1 MKYKKHIGFLI
12 ISVLFSIQSIHS
24 KTLISTI
31 NDNKQEEKSKSALM
45 WFDAEA
51 NFSRFNN
58 PDSIDFYLAKIKVLG
73 FTHAI
78 VDVRPITGEVLY
90 ESAYAPRMKEWKGAQ
105 AGSFDYLRY
114 FIKKG
119 HELGLEIH
127 ASLNVFCAGH
137 NYFDRGVV
145 YNDHP
150 EWASMVY
157 TPDKGIIPITQEK
170 HKYGAMTNPV
180 NEEYCTYI
188 LRILTELVAKY
199 PDLDGLML
207 DRVRYDGISADFSNL
222 SRQKFEEY
230 IGEKLKCFPEDIF
243 EWKLDTNNRYYP
255 ARGKYFLK
263 WIEWRT
269 KTITDF
275 MARARKEVKTVNEN
289 ISFGTYTG
297 AWYPSYYEVG
307 VNFASNQYDPNKDF
321 DWASPA
327 YKNYGYAE
335 LIDLYTTGNYYT
347 DITISESLRNNKS
360 IWNETDSQAQ
370 SGTWYSVEGSCQHLR
385 QILKE
390 NKFIGGIL
398 VDQFYDNPS
407 KLPETIAMNLKKS
420 DGLMVFDIVHII
432 QKNLWKE
439 IEAGMIAGG
448 VLRPKKNSKTK
459 VMWLDC
465 SANFIR
471 FSYPDSIR
479 YYVNKCNEIGIT
491 HLVLDIKDNTGEVLY
506 PSKYATQKR
515 NWKNFERPNFDFI
528 NTFIDAAR
536 SRDLKI
542 FANLNVFADGQN
554 IVKRGDIYKK
564 HKKWQG
570 VNYVPRKGILPVTE
584 IEGKATLFLN
594 PALKA
599 VQQYEINIIKEIVRN
614 YSFDGI
620 MLDRARYD
628 CIDAD
633 FSPKSREM
641 FEKYLGKKLNKYPED
656 IYEWRPNASGGID
669 RVAGPYY
676 FQWIEWRASIIYNFM
691 KDVRQAIKSIN
702 PDCMLG
708 VYTGAWYPSYFEV
721 GVNWASRTYD
731 VHQDFH
737 WATPNYKN
745 YGIAEL
751 LDFYTNGNYYW
762 NVSLDDY
769 YKSSGRHKNETDSQ
783 VSTGEYLCIEG
794 GCKYSKYLL
803 RGAVPVSG
811 GLYVEDYKNDVGQ
824 FRKAVRMNLKESDG
838 VMIFDIVHIIRNNWW
853 NELKEAID
861 SASAYE

>member
-1 MKYKKHIGFLI
+1 MGYKKYIGLFI
-12 ISVLFSIQSIHS
+12 IWIVSIQMVRSEQPFSAI
-24 KTLISTI
+24 I
-31 NDNKQEEKSKSALM
+31 NNKIDAKPALM

-51 NFSRFNN
+51 NFGRFNN
-58 PDSIDFYLAKIKVLG
+58 SDSIDFYLTKIKSLG
-73 FTHAI
+73 FTHAV

-90 ESAYAPRMKEWKGAQ
+90 ESAYAPRMKEWKGAK
-105 AGSFDYLRY
+105 AGHFDYLGH

-137 NYFDRGVV
+137 NYFDRGIV

-150 EWASMVY
+150 EWTSMVY
-157 TPDKGIIPITQEK
+157 TPDKGIVPITQEK
-170 HKYGAMTNPV
+170 HKYGAMINPA
-180 NEEYCTYI
+180 NDDYRTYI
-188 LRILTELVAKY
+188 LHILKEVVSKY

-230 IGEKLKCFPEDIF
+230 IGQKLVRFPENIF
-243 EWKLDTNNRYYP
+243 EWKLDANKQYYP
-255 ARGKYFLK
+255 ERGNYFLK
-263 WIEWRT
+263 WLEWRT

-275 MARARKEVKTVNEN
+275 MACARKEVKAINKN

-307 VNFASNQYDPNKDF
+307 VNFASNQYDPSEDF
-321 DWASPA
+321 DWATPS

-335 LIDLYTTGNYYT
+335 LIDLYATGNYYT
-347 DITISESLRNNKS
+347 DITIAESLRNNKS
-360 IWNETDSQAQ
+360 VWNETDSKAQ

-385 QILKE
+385 KILKE
-390 NKFIGGIL
+390 NKFMGGIL

-407 KLPETIAMNLKKS
+407 KLPETIAMNIKRS

-432 QKNLWKE
+432 QKNLWRE

-448 VLRPKKNSKTK
+448 ILKPKQTSKAK

-465 SANFIR
+465 SANFKR
-471 FSYPDSIR
+471 FSYPDSIN
-479 YYVNKCNEIGIT
+479 YYVNKCHEIGIT
-491 HLVLDIKDNTGEVLY
+491 HLVLDVKDNTGEVLY
-506 PSKYATQKR
+506 PSKYATQKK
-515 NWKNFERPNFDFI
+515 NWKNFDRPDFDFMNIFI
-528 NTFIDAAR
+528 NAAR
-536 SRDLKI
+536 AHNMKI

-570 VNYVPRKGILPVTE
+570 VNYVPRKGLLPMTE
-584 IEGKATLFLN
+584 IDAKATLFLN
-594 PALKA
+594 PALKE
-599 VQQYEINIIKEIVRN
+599 VQKYEINIIKEIVKN
-614 YSFDGI
+614 YTFDGV

-633 FSPKSREM
+633 FSPESRKM
-641 FEKYLGKKLNKYPED
+641 FEKYIGKKLTKYPED
-656 IYEWRPNASGGID
+656 IYEWRPNSIGEID

-676 FQWIEWRASIIYNFM
+676 FQWIEWRASVIYNFI
-691 KDVRQAIKSIN
+691 KNVRQAIKKIK
-702 PDCMLG
+702 PECMLG

-731 VHQDFH
+731 VHKDFH

-762 NVSLDDY
+762 NVSLEDY
-769 YKSSGRHKNETDSQ
+769 YQSSGRHKNETDSQ
-783 VSTGEYLCIEG
+783 VSTGEYLSIEG

-803 RGAVPVSG
+803 KGAVPVSG
-811 GLYVEDYKNDVGQ
+811 GIYVEDYKKDAGQ

-838 VMIFDIVHIIRNNWW
+838 VMIFDIVHIIQNNWW
-853 NELKEAID
+853 NELKEALD

>member
-1 MKYKKHIGFLI
+1 MEYKKQIRLFTLCSLLLI
-12 ISVLFSIQSIHS
+12 TISGRAVSERFDS
-24 KTLISTI
+24 KAV
-31 NDNKQEEKSKSALM
+31 KPALM

-51 NFSRFNN
+51 NFGRFNT
-58 PDSIDFYLAKIKVLG
+58 PDSIDYYLAKIKSLG

-78 VDVRPITGEVLY
+78 VDIRPITGEVLY
-90 ESAYAPRMKEWKGAQ
+90 ESAYAPRMKEWKGAK
-105 AGSFDYLRY
+105 AGNFDYLGY
-114 FIKKG
+114 FIQKG

-137 NYFDRGVV
+137 NYFDRGLV
-145 YNDHP
+145 YDGHP
-150 EWASMVY
+150 EWASKVY
-157 TPDKGIIPITQEK
+157 TPEKGIIPITEEK
-170 HKYGAMTNPV
+170 HKYGAMINPV
-180 NEEYCTYI
+180 NEEYRSHI
-188 LRILTELVAKY
+188 LHVLTEIVAKY
-199 PDLDGLML
+199 PTLDGLML
-207 DRVRYDGISADFSNL
+207 DRVRYDGISADFSEL

-230 IGEKLKCFPEDIF
+230 IGQKLERFPEDIF
-243 EWKLDTNNRYYP
+243 EWKLDANKHYYP
-255 ARGKYFLK
+255 ERGKHFLK
-263 WIEWRT
+263 WVEWRT
-269 KTITDF
+269 KVITDF
-275 MARARKEVKTVNEN
+275 MVSARNEVKAVNEN

-307 VNFASNQYDPNKDF
+307 VNFASNQYDPSKEF
-321 DWASPA
+321 GWATPS

-335 LIDLYTTGNYYT
+335 LIDLYATGNYYT
-347 DITISESLRNNKS
+347 DITIAEALRNKKS

-370 SGTWYSVEGSCQHLR
+370 SGTWYSVEGSCDKLR
-385 QILKE
+385 SILKN
-390 NKFIGGIL
+390 NKFMGGIL

-432 QKNLWKE
+432 QKNLWNE

-448 VLRPKKNSKTK
+448 ILQPKKTAKSK

-465 SANFIR
+465 GANFKH

-479 YYVNKCNEIGIT
+479 YYVEKCHEAGIT
-491 HLVLDIKDNTGEVLY
+491 HLVLDIKDYTGEVLY
-506 PSKYATQKR
+506 PSKYATRRKI
-515 NWKNFERPNFDFI
+515 WKNFVRSDFDYI
-528 NTFIDAAR
+528 NTFIDATRAH
-536 SRDLKI
+536 DMKI
-542 FANLNVFADGQN
+542 FAGLNVFSDGHD
-554 IVKRGDIYKK
+554 IMKEGDIYKK

-570 VNYVPRKGILPVTE
+570 VNYVPRKGLIPMTE
-584 IEGKATLFLN
+584 IDGKPILFLN
-594 PALKA
+594 PALKE
-599 VQQYEINIIKEIVRN
+599 VQQYEINIIKEVGKN

-633 FSPKSREM
+633 FSLESRKM
-641 FEKYLGKKLNKYPED
+641 FEKYIGKKLSRYPED
-656 IYEWRPNASGGID
+656 IYEWRPNNAGEID

-691 KDVRQAIKSIN
+691 KDIRQAIKKIK

-708 VYTGAWYPSYFEV
+708 VYTGAWYPTYFEV

-731 VHQDFH
+731 VSKDHH

-762 NVSLDDY
+762 NVSLHDY
-769 YKSSGRHKNETDSQ
+769 YKSSGRYKNETDSQ
-783 VSTGEYLCIEG
+783 VSTGEYLSTEG

-803 RGAVPVSG
+803 KGAVPVSG
-811 GLYVEDYKNDVGQ
+811 GLYVVDYLKDASQ

-838 VMIFDIVHIIRNNWW
+838 VMIFDILYIIQNNWW
-853 NELKEAID
+853 EVLKEAID